1 MFYLNTKLN
10 ITNCGNNENKLDQSY
25 MNIRKVNS
33 ENARYNLDKTIYT
46 KMNNNY
52 ITNEDRNNVV
62 LNKCLKNAHLLN
74 NINGINEE
82 KNVTYGI
89 KGKLP
94 TLYARTSSPIKVNR
108 IYPMYKNNN
117 VYYYKDNIP
126 FKKRM
131 CNSVEIGTLNYINTE
146 NEDLQNNKINN
157 SFIKFPNNLKLN
169 SCFNDGKKKIIEKM
183 QEQDYVPQKNQC
195 AANLKRSMN
204 IYTVINNGDINNNNK
219 KNTNYYYNNNNNNY
233 ICKNIPELYSKKK
246 TNVNTKKTMKNC
258 FEIVKS
264 KYDEMHNKNI
274 IGEKNKYIPSHNYN
288 ISLINGAK
296 VCANNIE
303 RNKIKHCNSMV
314 LNNSIKNDTQNVNLW
329 REESIDVPNAKI
341 KSHTLTKFPIGSSI
355 YHKTRIPNIR
365 QCGSISQSEN
375 HEKLVQLKA
384 VNSFNIQENKKNNNS
399 VLVNGN
405 KDQEYLSQ
413 QNSRINDENIEYYPL
428 SSSTLPCNKNK
439 KERNNIWDLNCLNS
453 KYHINYDDVRNDVI
467 KNQERVVT
475 MCELKNVE
483 DSFNQNNCNE
493 IKDIKGEGKISKTNE
508 IIKKNEKYICDNS
521 SNIESNKNI
530 INAKLCNVKNF
541 EIIKQ
546 GNKDNII
553 NKYDNFCNFIKGEN
567 YKENEEINSK
577 HMIEESNIQ
586 NNSIK
591 KTNAENKK
599 VNNSTNLRIG
609 INIDGLKE
617 CLIGNTNKLNH
628 KNQEDIFN
636 SIGNISKEE
645 NELSEKG
652 CNTNE
657 VKKNSILKI
666 EKNRIE
672 NRVENSIENNN
683 AENCDLENEQEK
695 KIKMNKKKNSNKESI
710 NFKDEL
716 SPNHIMELLKILK
729 KLKKSKIY
737 KFSIDNFLLQENGY
751 EKIIKYIEKNEYKRG
766 SSLNTSAYESDSN
779 SRLNDGKYSE
789 NDLYNMGKKNNG
801 DNKHD
806 NCFDEVLK
814 CRMNKSNSKFDMN
827 IVKSLETIYK
837 VKKCLYSL
845 GISFNEIINLDKIK
859 SIFWYLYIK
868 HKLSK
873 KISISEFCEMLNYK
887 IDENMNKNYF
897 KEYVNY
903 EIFKKHNS
911 ENFENFG
918 NKIQILES
926 LFYLLKSYPINY
938 DENKGC
944 FYMLN
949 PEKNKMYK
957 NYKYNID
964 RNNMNII
971 KLTNEVTE
979 HFKNSFFF
987 LDKIF
992 IPKDAFFFV
1001 KDSED
1006 VGIRNNKN
1014 KPVYVHHALVNDLKE
1029 EMTEQT
1035 VFDSL
1040 YSCEPPYKSDYY
1052 RYIQKKRIQ
1061 NKIRKFKEYI
1071 LNYYE
1076 FDSVED
1082 FFETLLV
1089 FDVEHK
1095 KLITM
1100 LNSSKGDDFMD
1111 PLNNNYN
1118 KYANL
1123 CFNITKNIY
1132 EQYRLLVDPNYDNTF
1147 KKENE
1152 INNFE
1157 IKENGYN
1164 VEYFNLDSAE
1174 TVKVKMENKR
1184 KNIKSNWSTI
1194 ESQIG
1199 TIDSCNSDEHIAK
1212 TNTYINIDKMDET
1225 IEEMSNMY
1233 EEFFNLGN
1241 TRKKVKEINIDTFK
1255 MFVENLGKLKGFP
1268 NFASI
1273 NECFLGICF
1282 CDPDL
1287 PKHIF
1292 NQKNILPKNMN
1303 FNGFMNCM
1311 RYIPYVIPDFP
1322 LPTSY
1327 FKNKY
1332 NNVDI
1337 FNSRN
1342 QFLNI
1347 LKYKGCKKETIYLRN
1362 QIVLDIIKLFVLI
1375 SWNFGVNTG
1384 EFNEAVGLTQNKLV
1398 DMVSSSYYMNYKYS
1412 LKKNKNKNNNG
1423 EKTTSESDIDS
1434 SFTTSSNESIMEN
1447 EQGEKMHNNICNLF
1461 DVKGKKTKKTK
1472 NSKHSSYIERG
1483 NDNSGNKYIE
1493 NGNTKNNKNP
1503 SDYIKNSNEYNVL
1516 FEELLKKGGKKKMT
1530 YKVVPKWHVS
1540 NDIFLSRLISYDEI
1554 QIGLYELYPL
1564 FMIQTSLIYMIHIS
1578 CCMITDDEWKYFFED
1593 GFTLYNKLVPEEI
1606 AMRYIKNKGCK
1617 FYKLKNVQLSESIDI
1632 HNAFMKIPE
1641 NMKCPEVRKLAING
1655 ENTASGYL
1663 AEPFDIYHLMFIS
1676 KIFWYIFTYSDNFLI
1691 LRSALLRNCS
1701 NIKK

>member
-10 ITNCGNNENKLDQSY
+10 IKNCGNNENKVDHSY

-33 ENARYNLDKTIYT
+33 EHARYNLGKTTYT

-52 ITNEDRNNVV
+52 IINEDRNNVV
-62 LNKCLKNAHLLN
+62 LNKYLKNANLLN
-74 NINGINEE
+74 NINGINDQS
-82 KNVTYGI
+82 NVTYGI
-89 KGKLP
+89 KDKLP
-94 TLYARTSSPIKVNR
+94 ILYARTSSPIKINGA
-108 IYPMYKNNN
+108 YPIYKNGN
-117 VYYYKDNIP
+117 VYYYKENIP

-131 CNSVEIGTLNYINTE
+131 CNSVEIATLNSINTE
-146 NEDLQNNKINN
+146 NEYLQNNKINN
-157 SFIKFPNNLKLN
+157 SFIKFPNNLKSNN
-169 SCFNDGKKKIIEKM
+169 SFNDGQKKMIEKM
-183 QEQDYVPQKNQC
+183 QEQEYFPPKNKC
-195 AANLKRSMN
+195 AANLKRSMS
-204 IYTVINNGDINNNNK
+204 IYTVLNNGDINNN
-219 KNTNYYYNNNNNNY
+219 KNTNYYYNNNNNY

-246 TNVNTKKTMKNC
+246 ASINTKKTMKNC

-264 KYDEMHNKNI
+264 KYDEMHNRNV
-274 IGEKNKYIPSHNYN
+274 IGEKNKYIPPHNYN

-296 VCANNIE
+296 VCANNIG
-303 RNKIKHCNSMV
+303 RNKIKHCNSMI
-314 LNNSIKNDTQNVNLW
+314 LNNSIKNDTQNINLW
-329 REESIDVPNAKI
+329 REEQIDVPNTII
-341 KSHTLTKFPIGSSI
+341 KSHTLTKFPVGTSI
-355 YHKTRIPNIR
+355 YHKTRAPNIR
-365 QCGSISQSEN
+365 QYGSMAQLEN
-375 HEKLVQLKA
+375 PVELIQLKTL
-384 VNSFNIQENKKNNNS
+384 NSFDTQENNKNNNE
-399 VLVNGN
+399 VFIKGP
-405 KDQEYLSQ
+405 EYLSQ
-413 QNSRINDENIEYYPL
+413 QNSSINDGNAGYYPL
-428 SSSTLPCNKNK
+428 RNSSLPCNKNE
-439 KERNNIWDLNCLNS
+439 KERSNICNLSCMNS
-453 KYHINYDDVRNDVI
+453 KYISYENIGNGI
-467 KNQERVVT
+467 IQNQEQIAPT
-475 MCELKNVE
+475 VE
-483 DSFNQNNCNE
+483 SKIVKDTFNQNNCNE
-493 IKDIKGEGKISKTNE
+493 VKDVKGEGKVNKINELMKKT
-508 IIKKNEKYICDNS
+508 EKYICDNS
-521 SNIESNKNI
+521 SNIESSKNSI
-530 INAKLCNVKNF
+530 HTKLCSVENI

-546 GNKDNII
+546 ENKDNII

-567 YKENEEINSK
+567 YREDEEINSK
-577 HMIEESNIQ
+577 HMIKESDIQ
-586 NNSIK
+586 NNNIK

-599 VNNSTNLRIG
+599 VNNPTNLRSG
-609 INIDGLKE
+609 INIDGLKG
-617 CLIGNTNKLNH
+617 CILGNMNKSNDEI
-628 KNQEDIFN
+628 QEVTFN
-636 SIGNISKEE
+636 SIDNISKKE
-645 NELSEKG
+645 NETFEK
-652 CNTNE
+652 CCKTNE

-666 EKNRIE
+666 EESRID
-672 NRVENSIENNN
+672 NNSECIHNNN
-683 AENCDLENEQEK
+683 AENCDLESKHEK
-695 KIKMNKKKNSNKESI
+695 KTKMNKRKSSNKESI

-729 KLKKSKIY
+729 KLKRSKIY
-737 KFSIDNFLLQENGY
+737 KFSIDKFLLQENGY

-766 SSLNTSAYESDSN
+766 SSLNTSVYESDNN
-779 SRLNDGKYSE
+779 SRSNDEKYSE
-789 NDLYNMGKKNNG
+789 NDLHNVGKRSNV
-801 DNKHD
+801 DNKND
-806 NCFDEVLK
+806 NHFDETLK
-814 CRMNKSNSKFDMN
+814 CKTNKSNSKVDKN

-837 VKKCLYSL
+837 VKNCLYTL
-845 GISFNEIINLDKIK
+845 GISFNEVINLDKIK

-903 EIFKKHNS
+903 EIFKKHNR

-918 NKIQILES
+918 NKIQVLES

-957 NYKYNID
+957 NYKYNTD
-964 RNNMNII
+964 RNKMSII
-971 KLTNEVTE
+971 KLTNEITE
-979 HFKNSFFF
+979 NFKNSFFF

-1029 EMTEQT
+1029 EMAEQT

-1095 KLITM
+1095 KLISM
-1100 LNSSKGDDFMD
+1100 LSNNKTDDFMN

-1118 KYANL
+1118 KYVSL

-1132 EQYRLLVDPNYDNTF
+1132 EQYRSLVDSNDDNTL

-1152 INNFE
+1152 INNLE
-1157 IKENGYN
+1157 VKENGYN

-1174 TVKVKMENKR
+1174 VVKVKMENKR
-1184 KNIKSNWSTI
+1184 KNTKTDWSTI

-1199 TIDSCNSDEHIAK
+1199 TTDSCNSDEHIARA
-1212 TNTYINIDKMDET
+1212 NTYINIDKIDKKNDET
-1225 IEEMSNMY
+1225 IEEMSIMY
-1233 EEFFNLGN
+1233 EEFFNFGN

-1255 MFVENLGKLKGFP
+1255 IFIENLGKLKGFP

-1332 NNVDI
+1332 NNIDV

-1347 LKYKGCKKETIYLRN
+1347 LKYKGCKKETIHLRN

-1375 SWNFGVNTG
+1375 SWNFGVNTE
-1384 EFNEAVGLTQNKLV
+1384 EFNEAVGLEQNKLV
-1398 DMVSSSYYMNYKYS
+1398 DMVSSSYYINYKYS
-1412 LKKNKNKNNNG
+1412 LKKKQKTKNKNNG
-1423 EKTTSESDIDS
+1423 EKTKPENRIDGLY
-1434 SFTTSSNESIMEN
+1434 TTSSSESITDS
-1447 EQGEKMHNNICNLF
+1447 EQSEEMYSNTCNLF
-1461 DVKGKKTKKTK
+1461 DVKGMKTK

-1483 NDNSGNKYIE
+1483 DKYIE
-1493 NGNTKNNKNP
+1493 NGNTKNYKNP
-1503 SDYIKNSNEYNVL
+1503 SDCIKDSNEFNIL
-1516 FEELLKKGGKKKMT
+1516 FEELLKKGENKKMT
-1530 YKVVPKWHVS
+1530 YKVIPKWHAS
-1540 NDIFLSRLISYDEI
+1540 NDIFLSRLVSYDEI

-1578 CCMITDDEWKYFFED
+1578 CCMITEDEWKYFFED
-1593 GFTLYNKLVPEEI
+1593 SFTLYKKLQPEEI
-1606 AMRYIKNKGCK
+1606 AMRYIKNKGYK
-1617 FYKLKNVQLSESIDI
+1617 FYKLKNVQLNESIDI

-1676 KIFWYIFTYSDNFLI
+1676 KVFWYIFTYSDNFLI
-1691 LRSALLRNCS
+1691 LRSVLLRNCK
-1701 NIKK
+1701 NKKKQ

>member
-10 ITNCGNNENKLDQSY
+10 IKNCGNNENKVDQSY
-25 MNIRKVNS
+25 MNVRKVNS
-33 ENARYNLDKTIYT
+33 EHARYNLGKTIYT

-52 ITNEDRNNVV
+52 IINEDRNNVV
-62 LNKCLKNAHLLN
+62 LNKYLKNANLLN
-74 NINGINEE
+74 NINDQA
-82 KNVTYGI
+82 NVSYGI

-94 TLYARTSSPIKVNR
+94 ILYARTSSPIKINGG
-108 IYPMYKNNN
+108 YPIYKNGN
-117 VYYYKDNIP
+117 VYYYKENIP

-131 CNSVEIGTLNYINTE
+131 CNSVEIATLNNINTE
-146 NEDLQNNKINN
+146 NEYLQNNKINN
-157 SFIKFPNNLKLN
+157 SFIKFPNNLKSNN
-169 SCFNDGKKKIIEKM
+169 SFNDEQKKIIEKM
-183 QEQDYVPQKNQC
+183 QEQEYLPQKNKC
-195 AANLKRSMN
+195 AANLKRSMS
-204 IYTVINNGDINNNNK
+204 IYTVLNNGDINNN
-219 KNTNYYYNNNNNNY
+219 KNTNYYYNNNNNY

-246 TNVNTKKTMKNC
+246 ASINTKKTMKNC

-264 KYDEMHNKNI
+264 KYDEMHNKNVI
-274 IGEKNKYIPSHNYN
+274 DEKNKYIPPHNYN
-288 ISLINGAK
+288 ISLINGTK
-296 VCANNIE
+296 VCANNIG
-303 RNKIKHCNSMV
+303 RNQIKHCNSML
-314 LNNSIKNDTQNVNLW
+314 LNNSIKNDTQNINLW
-329 REESIDVPNAKI
+329 REEQIDVPNGI
-341 KSHTLTKFPIGSSI
+341 VKSHTLTKFPVGSSI
-355 YHKTRIPNIR
+355 YHKTRAPNIR
-365 QCGSISQSEN
+365 QYGSMPQFEN
-375 HEKLVQLKA
+375 PGELVQLKTL
-384 VNSFNIQENKKNNNS
+384 NSFDTQENNKNNNEE
-399 VLVNGN
+399 LV
-405 KDQEYLSQ
+405 KESEYLSQ
-413 QNSRINDENIEYYPL
+413 QNSSINDGNAGYYPL
-428 SSSTLPCNKNK
+428 RNNSLPCNKNE
-439 KERNNIWDLNCLNS
+439 KERSNICNLSCMNS
-453 KYHINYDDVRNDVI
+453 KYISYENVGNGI
-467 KNQERVVT
+467 IQNQEKIVPT
-475 MCELKNVE
+475 VE
-483 DSFNQNNCNE
+483 SKIVQDTFNQNNCNE
-493 IKDIKGEGKISKTNE
+493 VKDVKGEE
-508 IIKKNEKYICDNS
+508 
-521 SNIESNKNI
+521 
-530 INAKLCNVKNF
+530 
-541 EIIKQ
+541 
-546 GNKDNII
+546 
-553 NKYDNFCNFIKGEN
+553 
-567 YKENEEINSK
+567 
-577 HMIEESNIQ
+577 
-586 NNSIK
+586 
-591 KTNAENKK
+591 K
-599 VNNSTNLRIG
+599 VNNPTNSRSG
-609 INIDGLKE
+609 INIDGLKG
-617 CLIGNTNKLNH
+617 CILGNMNKSNDEI
-628 KNQEDIFN
+628 QEVTLN
-636 SIGNISKEE
+636 SIDNISKEE
-645 NELSEKG
+645 NETSEKC
-652 CNTNE
+652 CNISE
-657 VKKNSILKI
+657 VKKSSIPKI
-666 EKNRIE
+666 EESGID
-672 NRVENSIENNN
+672 NSSECIHNNN
-683 AENCDLENEQEK
+683 AENCDLKREHEK
-695 KIKMNKKKNSNKESI
+695 KTKLNKRKSSNKESI

-716 SPNHIMELLKILK
+716 SPNHIMELLKIFE
-729 KLKKSKIY
+729 KLKRSKTY
-737 KFSIDNFLLQENGY
+737 KFSIDKFLLQENGY

-766 SSLNTSAYESDSN
+766 SSLNTSAYESDNN
-779 SRLNDGKYSE
+779 SRSNDGKYSE
-789 NDLYNMGKKNNG
+789 SNLYNVGKRNNV
-801 DNKHD
+801 DNKND
-806 NCFDEVLK
+806 NHFDEGLK
-814 CRMNKSNSKFDMN
+814 CKTNKSNSKVDKN

-837 VKKCLYSL
+837 VKNCLYTL
-845 GISFNEIINLDKIK
+845 GISFNEVINLDKIK
-859 SIFWYLYIK
+859 NIFWYLYIK

-903 EIFKKHNS
+903 EIFKKHNR

-918 NKIQILES
+918 NKIQVLES

-957 NYKYNID
+957 NYKYNTD
-964 RNNMNII
+964 RNKMSII

-979 HFKNSFFF
+979 NFKNSFFF

-1029 EMTEQT
+1029 EMGEQT

-1095 KLITM
+1095 KLISM
-1100 LNSSKGDDFMD
+1100 LSNNKTDDFMSL
-1111 PLNNNYN
+1111 LNNNYN
-1118 KYANL
+1118 KYVSL

-1132 EQYRLLVDPNYDNTF
+1132 EQYRSLVDSNDDNTL

-1152 INNFE
+1152 INNLE
-1157 IKENGYN
+1157 VKENGYN

-1174 TVKVKMENKR
+1174 TVKVKMDNKR
-1184 KNIKSNWSTI
+1184 KNTKTDWSTI

-1199 TIDSCNSDEHIAK
+1199 TTDSCNSDEHIARA
-1212 TNTYINIDKMDET
+1212 NTYINIDKMDKKNDET
-1225 IEEMSNMY
+1225 IEEMSIMY
-1233 EEFFNLGN
+1233 EEFFNFGN

-1255 MFVENLGKLKGFP
+1255 MFIENLGKLKGFL

-1332 NNVDI
+1332 NNIDV

-1375 SWNFGVNTG
+1375 SWNFGVNTE
-1384 EFNEAVGLTQNKLV
+1384 EFNEAVGLEQNKLV
-1398 DMVSSSYYMNYKYS
+1398 DMVSSSYYINYKYS
-1412 LKKNKNKNNNG
+1412 LKKKEKKINKNNG
-1423 EKTTSESDIDS
+1423 EKTKSESRIDDLY
-1434 SFTTSSNESIMEN
+1434 TTSSSESITDS
-1447 EQGEKMHNNICNLF
+1447 EQSEEMHSNTCNLF
-1461 DVKGKKTKKTK
+1461 DVKGMKIK

-1483 NDNSGNKYIE
+1483 D
-1493 NGNTKNNKNP
+1493 TKNYKNP
-1503 SDYIKNSNEYNVL
+1503 SDCIKDSNEWNIL
-1516 FEELLKKGGKKKMT
+1516 FEELLKKGENKKMT
-1530 YKVVPKWHVS
+1530 YKVIPKWHAS
-1540 NDIFLSRLISYDEI
+1540 NDIFLSRLVSYDEI

-1578 CCMITDDEWKYFFED
+1578 CCMITEDEWKYFFED
-1593 GFTLYNKLVPEEI
+1593 SFTLYKKLQPEEI
-1606 AMRYIKNKGCK
+1606 AMRYIKNKGYK
-1617 FYKLKNVQLSESIDI
+1617 FYKLKNVHLNESIDI

-1676 KIFWYIFTYSDNFLI
+1676 KVFWYIFTYSDNFLI
-1691 LRSALLRNCS
+1691 LRSVLLRNCK
-1701 NIKK
+1701 NKKK

>member
-1 MFYLNTKLN
+1 MFYLDTKLN
-10 ITNCGNNENKLDQSY
+10 IKNFGNNENKVDRSY

-33 ENARYNLDKTIYT
+33 EHARYNLGKTTYT

-52 ITNEDRNNVV
+52 IMNEDRNNVV
-62 LNKCLKNAHLLN
+62 LNKYLKNAHLLN
-74 NINGINEE
+74 NINDQTNG
-82 KNVTYGI
+82 TYGI
-89 KGKLP
+89 KSKLP
-94 TLYARTSSPIKVNR
+94 TLYARTSSPIKINGA
-108 IYPMYKNNN
+108 YPIYKNEN
-117 VYYYKDNIP
+117 VYYYKENIP

-131 CNSVEIGTLNYINTE
+131 CNSVEIVTLSNINTAHE
-146 NEDLQNNKINN
+146 YLQNNKINN

-169 SCFNDGKKKIIEKM
+169 NNFNDGQKKTIEKM
-183 QEQDYVPQKNQC
+183 QEQKYFPKKNSC
-195 AANLKRSMN
+195 AANLKRSMS
-204 IYTVINNGDINNNNK
+204 IYTVLNNGEINNN
-219 KNTNYYYNNNNNNY
+219 NTNYYYNNNNNY

-246 TNVNTKKTMKNC
+246 ASVNTKKTMKNC

-264 KYDEMHNKNI
+264 KYDEMHNKNVI
-274 IGEKNKYIPSHNYN
+274 DEKNKYIPPHNYN

-296 VCANNIE
+296 VCANNIG
-303 RNKIKHCNSMV
+303 RNKIKHCNSML
-314 LNNSIKNDTQNVNLW
+314 LNNSIKNDTQHINLW
-329 REESIDVPNAKI
+329 KEEQIDVPNAII
-341 KSHTLTKFPIGSSI
+341 KSHTLTKFPVGSSI
-355 YHKTRIPNIR
+355 YHKTQTPNIR
-365 QCGSISQSEN
+365 QYGSMSQFEN
-375 HEKLVQLKA
+375 PVKLVQLKTI
-384 VNSFNIQENKKNNNS
+384 NSFDADENNKNNNE
-399 VLVNGN
+399 VLGTGP
-405 KDQEYLSQ
+405 EYLSQ
-413 QNSRINDENIEYYPL
+413 QNSSIHDGNGEYHPL
-428 SSSTLPCNKNK
+428 RSSTLPCNKNE
-439 KERNNIWDLNCLNS
+439 KERSNICNLSCMNS
-453 KYHINYDDVRNDVI
+453 KYISYENVGNGI
-467 KNQERVVT
+467 IQNQEQAVPMV
-475 MCELKNVE
+475 ESKNGQ
-483 DSFNQNNCNE
+483 DTFNQNNCNE
-493 IKDIKGEGKISKTNE
+493 LKDAKGEENVNKTNE
-508 IIKKNEKYICDNS
+508 LMKKTEKYICGNS
-521 SNIESNKNI
+521 SNIESSKNSI
-530 INAKLCNVKNF
+530 HAKLCSVENI

-546 GNKDNII
+546 K
-553 NKYDNFCNFIKGEN
+553 N
-567 YKENEEINSK
+567 YRENEEINNENLIK
-577 HMIEESNIQ
+577 ESEIQ

-591 KTNAENKK
+591 KTNVENKK
-599 VNNSTNLRIG
+599 VNNPTNLRNG
-609 INIDGLKE
+609 INIDALKG
-617 CLIGNTNKLNH
+617 CILGNLSKSNNE
-628 KNQEDIFN
+628 NQDVTFN
-636 SIGNISKEE
+636 SIDNISKEE
-645 NELSEKG
+645 NDASEK
-652 CNTNE
+652 CSNTNE

-666 EKNRIE
+666 EETEIDNSSERIHY
-672 NRVENSIENNN
+672 NSG
-683 AENCDLENEQEK
+683 ENCNLESENEK
-695 KIKMNKKKNSNKESI
+695 KLKMNKRKSSNNESI

-716 SPNHIMELLKILK
+716 SPSHIMELLKILK

-737 KFSIDNFLLQENGY
+737 KFSIDKFLLQENGY

-766 SSLNTSAYESDSN
+766 STLNTSVYESDNN
-779 SRLNDGKYSE
+779 SKSNDGKYSE
-789 NDLYNMGKKNNG
+789 NDLYNV
-801 DNKHD
+801 DNKND
-806 NCFDEVLK
+806 NRFDEVLK
-814 CRMNKSNSKFDMN
+814 CKTNKSNSKVDKN
-827 IVKSLETIYK
+827 VVKSLETIYK
-837 VKKCLYSL
+837 VKNCLYTL
-845 GISFNEIINLDKIK
+845 GISFNEVINLDKIK

-873 KISISEFCEMLNYK
+873 KMSISEFCEMLNYK

-903 EIFKKHNS
+903 EIFKKHNRD
-911 ENFENFG
+911 NFENFG
-918 NKIQILES
+918 NKIQVLES

-957 NYKYNID
+957 NYKYNTD
-964 RNNMNII
+964 RNKMSII

-979 HFKNSFFF
+979 NFKNSFFF

-1029 EMTEQT
+1029 EMAEQT
-1035 VFDSL
+1035 VFDNL

-1095 KLITM
+1095 KLISILSNNKT
-1100 LNSSKGDDFMD
+1100 NDFMN

-1118 KYANL
+1118 KYVSL

-1132 EQYRLLVDPNYDNTF
+1132 EQYRSLVDSNDDNTLT
-1147 KKENE
+1147 KENE
-1152 INNFE
+1152 INSLE

-1174 TVKVKMENKR
+1174 TVKVKMENRR
-1184 KNIKSNWSTI
+1184 KNTKTDWSTI

-1199 TIDSCNSDEHIAK
+1199 TTDSCNSDEHIVR
-1212 TNTYINIDKMDET
+1212 TNTYINIDKIDKKNEET
-1225 IEEMSNMY
+1225 IEEMSIMY
-1233 EEFFNLGN
+1233 EEFFNFGN

-1255 MFVENLGKLKGFP
+1255 IFIENLGKLKGFP

-1332 NNVDI
+1332 NNIDV

-1347 LKYKGCKKETIYLRN
+1347 LKYKGCKKETIHLRN
-1362 QIVLDIIKLFVLI
+1362 QIVLDITKLFVLI
-1375 SWNFGVNTG
+1375 SWNFGVNTE
-1384 EFNEAVGLTQNKLV
+1384 EFNEVVGLEPNKLV
-1398 DMVSSSYYMNYKYS
+1398 DMVNSSYYINYKYS
-1412 LKKNKNKNNNG
+1412 LKKKQKNKNNG
-1423 EKTTSESDIDS
+1423 EKTMPESGIDGLY
-1434 SFTTSSNESIMEN
+1434 TSSSTESITDS
-1447 EQGEKMHNNICNLF
+1447 EQSEEMYSNTCNLF
-1461 DVKGKKTKKTK
+1461 DVKGMIKQ

-1483 NDNSGNKYIE
+1483 N
-1493 NGNTKNNKNP
+1493 TKNYKST
-1503 SDYIKNSNEYNVL
+1503 SDCTQNSNEYNML

-1530 YKVVPKWHVS
+1530 YKVVPKWHAS
-1540 NDIFLSRLISYDEI
+1540 NDIFLSRLVSYDEI

-1578 CCMITDDEWKYFFED
+1578 CCMITEDEWKYFFED
-1593 GFTLYNKLVPEEI
+1593 SFTLYKKLQPEEI
-1606 AMRYIKNKGCK
+1606 AMRYIKNKGCR
-1617 FYKLKNVQLSESIDI
+1617 FYKLKNIQLNESIDI

-1676 KIFWYIFTYSDNFLI
+1676 KVFWYIFTYSDNFLI
-1691 LRSALLRNCS
+1691 LRSALLRNCK
-1701 NIKK
+1701 NKKKQ